1 MSLTMRLALYASCAI
16 GLLFGGIGCAIHGTV
31 GGGAVP
37 GAVVTV
43 QYINPQNFAD
53 FIVQGSDVQST
64 FTREVIQTLEP
75 VMKSRFPDYRLTL
88 QFTNIDLAGRSN
100 LVGPRTV
107 RVVRTHH
114 PARLWFNYVLQDKS
128 GHSAAT
134 GSRTLVESS
143 PAGGTRRPGS
153 LNTETQMLRRWLR
166 GLSVAR

>member
-1 MSLTMRLALYASCAI
+1 MRLALYASCAVA
-16 GLLFGGIGCAIHGTV
+16 LLFGGMGCATRGTV

-43 QYINPQNFAD
+43 QYTNPQNFTD
-53 FIVQGSDVQST
+53 FSVQGRDIQPT

-75 VMKSRFPDYRLTL
+75 VMKSRFPAYLLTL
-88 QFTNIDLAGRSN
+88 QFTNIDLAGRAT
-100 LVGPRTV
+100 VGPRTV

-114 PARLWFNYVLQDKS
+114 PARLSFNYVLQDKS
-128 GHSAAT
+128 GHSVAS
-134 GSRTLVESS
+134 GSRTLVETS
-143 PAGGTRRPGS
+143 PAGGTRRPGT